1 MATRVASDLRG
12 ARAVQPR
19 WWGFMSTLFVIDD
32 ALLRAVV
39 GGADPGYAPADNAR
53 GRVGP
58 GRSMRFLGNYYTPEA
73 LAHDNAVRD
82 AKAAGS
88 GGFMAHL
95 RALPLL
101 PGAAASYLR
110 ARVRPGPGD
119 MHLPD

>member
-1 MATRVASDLRG
+1 MQYQFTLLDDEQLIRVA
-12 ARAVQPR
+12 
-19 WWGFMSTLFVIDD
+19 
-32 ALLRAVV
+32 
-39 GGADPGYAPADNAR
+39 GGKDPGYNPADNAR

-88 GGFMAHL
+88 SGFMAHL

-101 PGAAASYLR
+101 PAAAASYAR
-110 ARVRPGPGD
+110 ARLAPGPDD

>member
-1 MATRVASDLRG
+1 
-12 ARAVQPR
+12 
-19 WWGFMSTLFVIDD
+19 MSTFDVIDE
-32 ALLRAVV
+32 ALLRAVA

-88 GGFMAHL
+88 NGFMAHL
-95 RALPLL
+95 RALPKL
-101 PGAAASYLR
+101 PAAVASYAR
-110 ARVRPGPGD
+110 ARWNPGPDD